1 MKRKLQVVA
10 LGLAFMML
18 IFSSGYAKK
27 AEFPKRPLELVIP
40 FGVGGASDL
49 SARQF
54 AKIAEKYIGKPI
66 NCVNK
71 GGSGTVEGFEYAY
84 AQKADG
90 YTLLELTTSVL
101 MKESQNACSAKF
113 TATFDPLVMMMA
125 DFSILCVKK
134 GNNKFQ
140 TLDQMIAYAKAKPG
154 ALKISGIS
162 AGAFDDCVQSQIA
175 KGFKIKWTFVP
186 YKSGSEAK
194 AAILGGET
202 DLIQDKVASILPLL
216 ESGDLIPLLLAC
228 NKRVGEIPILEKVP
242 CAGDFGIK
250 GIPVAWR
257 SIAVRKGTPKTIK
270 NFLLKALTS
279 AFNDKEF
286 MEYKRK
292 NYLNLLA
299 VDKSPA
305 VMRNTWKKELETYV
319 QFYKETGII
328 K

>member
-1 MKRKLQVVA
+1 MKRKFRVITV
-10 LGLAFMML
+10 GLVWMMF
-18 IFSSGYAKK
+18 IFSSCYASKV
-27 AEFPKRPLELVIP
+27 EFPKRALELVIP
-40 FGVGGASDL
+40 FGVGGASDV

-84 AQKADG
+84 GQKADG

-101 MKESQNACSAKF
+101 MKQVQNACTAKF
-113 TATFDPLVMMMA
+113 TATFDPLVMMMN
-125 DFSILCVKK
+125 DFSIICVKK
-134 GNNKFQ
+134 GNHKFQ
-140 TLDQMIAYAKAKPG
+140 TLNQMIAYAKKNPG

-162 AGAFDDCVQSQIA
+162 AGAFDDCVQSLIA
-175 KGFKIKWTFVP
+175 KGLKIKWTFVP

-202 DLIQDKVASILPLL
+202 DIIQDKTASILPLL
-216 ESGDLIPLLLAC
+216 ESGDLIPILLAC
-228 NKRVGEIPILEKVP
+228 NKRVSGIPILKKIP

-250 GIPVAWR
+250 GMPIAWR
-257 SIAVRKGTPKTIK
+257 SIAVRKDTPKEIK
-270 NFLLKALTS
+270 RFLLKALNS
-279 AFNDKEF
+279 AFNDKDF
-286 MEYKRK
+286 IKYKK
-292 NYLNLLA
+292 DNYLDLLA

-305 VMRNTWKKELETYV
+305 AMRKTWENEIASYV

>member
-1 MKRKLQVVA
+1 
-10 LGLAFMML
+10 ML

-40 FGVGGASDL
+40 FGVGGASDI

-54 AKIAEKYIGKPI
+54 AKIAEKYIRKPI

-101 MKESQNACSAKF
+101 MKEAQNACSAKF

-134 GNNKFQ
+134 GNHKFQ
-140 TLDQMIAYAKAKPG
+140 TLDQMRAYAKAKPG

-216 ESGDLIPLLLAC
+216 ESGDLIPLLLAS
-228 NKRVGEIPILEKVP
+228 NKRVKGIPILEKVP
-242 CAGDFGIK
+242 CADDFGIK

-257 SIAVRKGTPKTIK
+257 SIAVRKGTPKAIRS
-270 NFLLKALTS
+270 FLLKALRS
-279 AFNDKEF
+279 AFNDKAF

-299 VDKSPA
+299 VDESPA
-305 VMRNTWKKELETYV
+305 AMRKTWKKELETYD
-319 QFYKETGII
+319 QFYKEIGII

>member
-1 MKRKLQVVA
+1 MKRTFRTAVL
-10 LGLAFMML
+10 LAACMML
-18 IFSSGYAKK
+18 IFTTGYAREK
-27 AEFPKRPLELVIP
+27 EFPQRPLEMVIP

-101 MKESQNACSAKF
+101 MKQAQNSCSAKF
-113 TATFDPLVMMMA
+113 TETFDPLVMMMK

-134 GNNKFQ
+134 DNGKFQ
-140 TLDQMIAYAKAKPG
+140 TLDQMTAYAKAKPG
-154 ALKISGIS
+154 AVKISGIS
-162 AGAFDDCVQSQIA
+162 AGAVDDCTQMLIA
-175 KGFKIKWTFVP
+175 KGLKIKWTFVP

-216 ESGDLIPLLLAC
+216 ESGDLIPILLAC
-228 NKRVGEIPILEKVP
+228 DKRVEGIPILKKVP

-250 GIPVAWR
+250 GIPIAWR
-257 SIAVRKGTPKTIK
+257 SIAIRKDTPAGIK
-270 NFLLKALTS
+270 KILSQALTE
-279 AFNDKEF
+279 AFNDKKF
-286 MEYKRK
+286 VEYKQ
-292 NYLNLLA
+292 NEYLNLLD
-299 VDKSPA
+299 VDKTP
-305 VMRNTWKKELETYV
+305 VEMRKTWNRELKAYDK
-319 QFYKETGII
+319 FYKEIGII